1 VERVQAVAVTD
12 LKTRDAAPI
21 EPDGPTR
28 AHWWILVVIAGA
40 QLMVVLD
47 TTIMIIALPS
57 AQHSL
62 GFSNV
67 DRQWVVTAYTL
78 GFGGFLLLGGRISD
92 MVGPKRTLMIGVI
105 GFAAASAL
113 GGAAQTTGM
122 LIGARALQGTFGAL
136 LAPSVLSLL
145 TTTFADPRERGR
157 AFGIYASIAIGG
169 AAFGLILGG
178 FLTQYLDWRWCLYVN
193 LPVAAIV
200 AVGAFTMIPK
210 QAGHAGVRLDIP
222 GAILGSGGLVALV
235 YGLGEAAADGW
246 SSLGVVVPLAAAAA
260 LLGLFVLVQ
269 LKVSSPLLPL
279 RILAS
284 RNRTGSFLTIV
295 LAVLGMYGTFLFLT
309 YLLQTVDHYSPLRTG
324 VAFLPLMAVNG
335 LAATQLASRL
345 MPHLRTRILVVP
357 GLLLAALG
365 VALLTRLTPDASY
378 VTHVLPTEILLGLG
392 LGIALV
398 PCISTA
404 TSNAD
409 PRDVGITSAT
419 TNTSQQI
426 GASVGT
432 ALLNTIAATG
442 TAAYI
447 ATHGRSAGLVA
458 RATVHG
464 FASASWWAAGSL
476 ALAALVGGVLIN
488 AHPGRDQKQLVQADV
503 TPMAEPV

>member
-1 VERVQAVAVTD
+1 
-12 LKTRDAAPI
+12 
-21 EPDGPTR
+21 
-28 AHWWILVVIAGA
+28 
-40 QLMVVLD
+40 MVVLD

-62 GFSNV
+62 GFSNA

-78 GFGGFLLLGGRISD
+78 GFGGLLLLGGRISD
-92 MVGPKRTLMIGVI
+92 MVGPKRTLMVGVI
-105 GFAAASAL
+105 GFAAASAF
-113 GGAAQTTGM
+113 GGASQTTGM
-122 LIGARALQGTFGAL
+122 LIGARALQGSFGAL

-145 TTTFADPRERGR
+145 TTTFSDPRERGR

-193 LPVAAIV
+193 LPIAGAV

-210 QAGHAGVRLDIP
+210 RIGSRGVRLDIP
-222 GAILGSGGLVALV
+222 GAVLGCGGLVALV

-246 SSLGVVVPLAAAAA
+246 SSLGVVVPVAVAVVLLA
-260 LLGLFVLVQ
+260 LFLLVQ
-269 LKVSSPLLPL
+269 VKAASPLLPL
-279 RILAS
+279 RILAN
-284 RNRTGSFLTIV
+284 RNRGGAFLTII
-295 LAVLGMYGTFLFLT
+295 LAVFGMYGTFLFLT
-309 YLLQTVDHYSPLRTG
+309 YLLQTVDHYSPLKTG

-345 MPHLRTRILVVP
+345 MPHLRTRLLVVP
-357 GLLLAALG
+357 GLLLAAVG
-365 VALLTRLTPDASY
+365 VALLTGLTPGAPY

-409 PRDVGITSAT
+409 PSTW
-419 TNTSQQI
+419 
-426 GASVGT
+426 ASPRRPPT
-432 ALLNTIAATG
+432 PRS
-442 TAAYI
+442 
-447 ATHGRSAGLVA
+447 RSAPPSVRLCSTPSRPRPPVPIWPAHARTTDLAA

-464 FASASWWAAGSL
+464 FATASWWAAGSL
-476 ALAALVGGVLIN
+476 TLGAVAGGVLIN
-488 AHPGRDQKQLVQADV
+488 AHPAREAGSIESVRLAP
-503 TPMAEPV
+503 TAE

>member
-1 VERVQAVAVTD
+1 
-12 LKTRDAAPI
+12 
-21 EPDGPTR
+21 
-28 AHWWILVVIAGA
+28 
-40 QLMVVLD
+40 
-47 TTIMIIALPS
+47 MIIALPS

-62 GFSNV
+62 GFSNA

-78 GFGGFLLLGGRISD
+78 GFGGLLLLGGRISD
-92 MVGPKRTLMIGVI
+92 MVGPKRTLMVGVV
-105 GFAAASAL
+105 GFAIASAF
-113 GGAAQTTGM
+113 GGASQTTGM
-122 LIGARALQGTFGAL
+122 LIGARALQGTLGAL

-193 LPVAAIV
+193 LPIAAVVAL
-200 AVGAFTMIPK
+200 GAFTMIPK
-210 QAGHAGVRLDIP
+210 RSGHRGPRLDIP

-246 SSLGVVVPLAAAAA
+246 HSSSVIVPLVGAVA

-269 LKVSSPLLPL
+269 VKAANPLLPM
-279 RILAS
+279 RILAN
-284 RNRTGSFLTIV
+284 RNRAGSFLTII

-309 YLLQTVDHYSPLRTG
+309 YLLQTVDHYSPLKTG
-324 VAFLPLMAVNG
+324 VAFLPLMAMNG

-345 MPHLRTRILVVP
+345 MPHMRTRLLVVP
-357 GLLLAALG
+357 GLLLAAAG

-378 VTHVLPTEILLGLG
+378 VTHVLPTELLFGLG

-404 TSNAD
+404 TTNAE
-409 PRDVGITSAT
+409 PSDVGITSAT

-426 GASVGT
+426 GASIGT
-432 ALLNTIAATG
+432 ALLNTIAATA
-442 TAAYI
+442 TAAYL
-447 ATHGRSAGLVA
+447 ATHGHTAAVVA
-458 RATVHG
+458 KATVHG
-464 FASASWWAAGSL
+464 FATASWWAAGSMVL
-476 ALAALVGGVLIN
+476 GALVGGILIN
-488 AHPGRDQKQLVQADV
+488 AHPGRDKAVAA
-503 TPMAEPV
+503 PR